1 MSEEHS
7 HQGAEKGERDL
18 NDLVSRIQQAA
29 RQSQSKGPVPLKIYV
44 GREKVFEA
52 LPGKD
57 PKKNTITS
65 AQVELL
71 QKALSDPQG
80 IQGTLKV
87 SLGGQEVFRVH
98 NGQVLTDQLGLAPTQ
113 NVAQTVDALKQETE
127 VLEGRMG
134 RLEADSQRF
143 EDDLHKIKSNAQ
155 EFDDKLHQLQND
167 FSDLD
172 QALAEVETRIDPL
185 EEKVTH
191 TQNTLAT
198 LEQQVNGFQQ
208 QLAQQQQQF
217 QDLRGQLEIINETLE
232 RMKRSQVEVASET
245 VGQFLSHLHSQVQVA
260 GQHAQ
265 AQTLTRMQHTQARLG
280 DYAQWLGTWT
290 QTLSN
295 HASQVVPSQT
305 RQKIGQVSETI
316 QHHAHQMSQIARS
329 QAEQIAQKATQV
341 VVQAQPVV
349 QKAQAT
355 AQTIEQM
362 TARITQQTRQ
372 VVQMAQSQVVNR
384 TQALGETLRLK
395 VGETAVAVTA
405 GIAQQTASL
414 VGERGT
420 DGSVWVEGKN
430 EQRLE
435 IHSSQITITQRPPV
449 NPQQL
454 WEQYS
459 QGTNPERPI
468 QRTQETIQKALDDN
482 RSRQD
487 VKAMLSAD
495 PHLNAIAQ
503 QQGSAKAQQYA
514 QQMIRSALNQRH
526 TTQMNSYQVKKA
538 IDQDR
543 SLE

>member
-1 MSEEHS
+1 MSEEYS

-29 RQSQSKGPVPLKIYV
+29 HLSQYKGSIPLKIHF

-52 LPGKD
+52 LPGQE
-57 PKKNTITS
+57 PTRNTSTS
-65 AQVELL
+65 AQIELL
-71 QKALSDPQG
+71 QKAFTDPQG
-80 IQGTLKV
+80 IQGSVKV
-87 SLGGQEVFRVH
+87 TLGGEEIFKVK
-98 NGQVLTDQLGLAPTQ
+98 NGQVLTDQLGLALTQ
-113 NVAQTVDALKQETE
+113 NVAQAVDALKEETN

-134 RLEADSQRF
+134 SLEADSQRF

-172 QALAEVETRIDPL
+172 QAVADVDTRIDPL

-191 TQNTLAT
+191 TQHTLAT
-198 LEQQVNGFQQ
+198 LEQQVNGLQQ

-217 QDLRGQLEIINETLE
+217 QDLRGQLETINETLE

-260 GQHAQ
+260 GQQAQ
-265 AQTLTRMQHTQARLG
+265 AQTLTQMQYTQARLG
-280 DYAQWLGTWT
+280 DYAQRLGIWT
-290 QTLSN
+290 QTLSH
-295 HASQVVPSQT
+295 HASQTVQNQT
-305 RQKIGQVSETI
+305 RQKVGEVSETL
-316 QHHAHQMSQIARS
+316 QRQAHQVSQIARS
-329 QAEQIAQKATQV
+329 QAEQIAQKATQMAA
-341 VVQAQPVV
+341 QIQPVV

-355 AQTIEQM
+355 AQTIEQA
-362 TARITQQTRQ
+362 TARIAQQAGQ
-372 VVQMAQSQVVNR
+372 VVQMAQSQVADR
-384 TQALGETLRLK
+384 TQALGEAMRLK

-405 GIAQQTASL
+405 AIAHRTASL
-414 VGERGT
+414 VGEKGT
-420 DGSVWVEGKN
+420 NGSVWVEGKN

-435 IHSSQITITQRPPV
+435 INSAQITISQRPTV

-468 QRTQETIQKALDDN
+468 QRTQETIQKAFDDN
-482 RSRQD
+482 CSRQE

-495 PHLNAIAQ
+495 PQLNAIAR

-514 QQMIRSALNQRH
+514 QQMIRSALNQRQ
-526 TTQMNSYQVKKA
+526 TPQMNGYHVKKA

>member
-1 MSEEHS
+1 MSEEYS
-7 HQGAEKGERDL
+7 HQGNEKTERDL

-29 RQSQSKGPVPLKIYV
+29 QQSQYKGSIPLKIRF

-52 LPGKD
+52 LPGEE
-57 PKKNTITS
+57 PAKNTITS
-65 AQVELL
+65 AQIELL
-71 QKALSDPQG
+71 QKAFSDPQG
-80 IQGTLKV
+80 IQGSIKV
-87 SLGGQEVFRVH
+87 PLGGEEIFKVK
-98 NGQVLTDQLGLAPTQ
+98 NGQVLIDQLGLAPTQ
-113 NVAQTVDALKQETE
+113 NVTQTLNALKEETD

-134 RLEADSQRF
+134 SLEADSQRF
-143 EDDLHKIKSNAQ
+143 EDDLHTIKSNAQ

-172 QALAEVETRIDPL
+172 QAVGEVETRIDPL

-208 QLAQQQQQF
+208 KLEQQQQQF
-217 QDLRGQLEIINETLE
+217 QDLSGQLERINETLE
-232 RMKRSQVEVASET
+232 RMNRSQVQVASET
-245 VGQFLSHLHSQVQVA
+245 VGQFLRHLHSQVQAA
-260 GQHAQ
+260 GQQAQ

-280 DYAQWLGTWT
+280 DYAQRLGIWT
-290 QTLSN
+290 QTLSA
-295 HASQVVPSQT
+295 HASQTVQSQT

-316 QHHAHQMSQIARS
+316 QRQAHQVSQIARS

-341 VVQAQPVV
+341 AAQAQPVV

-355 AQTIEQM
+355 AQTIEQA
-362 TARITQQTRQ
+362 TAQIVQQTRQ
-372 VVQMAQSQVVNR
+372 VVQRAQSKAVDR
-384 TQALGETLRLK
+384 TQALGEAMRMK
-395 VGETAVAVTA
+395 VGETTVAVTA
-405 GIAQQTASL
+405 AIAHRTASL
-414 VGERGT
+414 VGEPGN
-420 DGSVWVEGKN
+420 DGSFLVTGKK
-430 EQRLE
+430 QQLE
-435 IHSSQITITQRPPV
+435 INSAQITIVQRPTV
-449 NPQQL
+449 NPEQL

-482 RSRQD
+482 RSRQE
-487 VKAMLSAD
+487 VKAMLTAD
-495 PHLNAIAQ
+495 PQLNAIAQ

-514 QQMIRSALNQRH
+514 QQMIRSALNQRQ
-526 TTQMNSYQVKKA
+526 TPQINGYQVKKA

>member
-1 MSEEHS
+1 MSEEYS
-7 HQGAEKGERDL
+7 HQGTEKGERDL

-29 RQSQSKGPVPLKIYV
+29 QQSQYKGSIPLKIHV

-52 LPGKD
+52 LPGKE

-65 AQVELL
+65 AQIELL
-71 QKALSDPQG
+71 QKAFTDPQG

-87 SLGGQEVFRVH
+87 SFGGQEVFRVH
-98 NGQVLTDQLGLAPTQ
+98 NGQVLIDQLGLAPTQ
-113 NVAQTVDALKQETE
+113 NMAQAVDALKEETD

-155 EFDDKLHQLQND
+155 EFDDKLHQLHND

-172 QALAEVETRIDPL
+172 QAVAEVETRIDPL

-191 TQNTLAT
+191 TQHTLAT
-198 LEQQVNGFQQ
+198 LEQQVNGLQQ

-217 QDLRGQLEIINETLE
+217 QDLSGQLETINETLE
-232 RMKRSQVEVASET
+232 RMNRTQVEVASET

-280 DYAQWLGTWT
+280 DYAQRLGIWT
-290 QTLSN
+290 QTLSH
-295 HASQVVPSQT
+295 HASQTVQSQT
-305 RQKIGQVSETI
+305 RQKVGEVSETI
-316 QHHAHQMSQIARS
+316 QRQAHQVSQIARS
-329 QAEQIAQKATQV
+329 QAEQIAQKAKQMAA
-341 VVQAQPVV
+341 QAQPVV

-355 AQTIEQM
+355 AQTIEQA
-362 TARITQQTRQ
+362 TTRIAQQASQ
-372 VVQMAQSQVVNR
+372 VVQRAQSQVAER
-384 TQALGETLRLK
+384 TQALGEAMRLK

-405 GIAQQTASL
+405 AIAQRTASL
-414 VGERGT
+414 VGEPGR
-420 DGSVWVEGKN
+420 DHSLIVEGKK
-430 EQRLE
+430 QRLE
-435 IHSSQITITQRPPV
+435 IHSFQITIAQRPPV

-459 QGTNPERPI
+459 QGTNAERPV
-468 QRTQETIQKALDDN
+468 QRTQETIQKALDDK
-482 RSRQD
+482 RSRQE

-495 PHLNAIAQ
+495 PQLNAIAQ

-514 QQMIRSALNQRH
+514 QQMIRSALNQRQ
-526 TTQMNSYQVKKA
+526 TPEMNGYQVKKA